1 MAPQTG
7 IFTADLFE
15 KCWAGV
21 RRKVQRGVEQILNPW
36 PKFRIHTKLPFL
48 IGRFYNT
55 DHDPRDSY
63 LLESSAR
70 SQALAIRQS
79 RLAVSNETP
88 RTSAV
93 SSMLNLPK

>member
-1 MAPQTG
+1 MTPQIG
-7 IFTADLFE
+7 ILSAGLLE
-15 KCWAGV
+15 KCCAGV
-21 RRKVQRGVEQILNPW
+21 RRKLQRAVEQLFNPS
-36 PKFRIHTKLPFL
+36 PTFRIHTDFRSYSSDSTTR
-48 IGRFYNT
+48 IT
-55 DHDPRDSY
+55 TRDCY

-93 SSMLNLPK
+93 SSMLNPPK

>member
-1 MAPQTG
+1 MTPQIG
-7 IFTADLFE
+7 IFSAGLLE
-15 KCWAGV
+15 KCSAGV
-21 RRKVQRGVEQILNPW
+21 RRKIQRCVEQLLNPS
-36 PKFRIHTKLPFL
+36 PTFRIHTKLPFL

-88 RTSAV
+88 RTSAA
-93 SSMLNLPK
+93 SSMLNPPK